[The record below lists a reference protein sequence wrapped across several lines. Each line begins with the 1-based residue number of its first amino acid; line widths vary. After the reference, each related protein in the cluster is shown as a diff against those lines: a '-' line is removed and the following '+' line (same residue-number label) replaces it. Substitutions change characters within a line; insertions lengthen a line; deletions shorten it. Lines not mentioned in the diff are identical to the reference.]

1 MKKLILALIIILS
14 TSSLYAQEPVL
25 TKKDTA
31 RYELE
36 FRQLIDAQEKTVY
49 SSMPI
54 EIVPVEVTIKA
65 TGQKVTIKE
74 IPGYGAKTENPFK
87 YSDEQRDAYIEQQE
101 SAKKETKTKKK

>member
-1 MKKLILALIIILS
+1 MKTTLTLLIILFAFEAFS
-14 TSSLYAQEPVL
+14 QEPAKQPV
-25 TKKDTA
+25 DTA
-31 RYELE
+31 KYELE

-74 IPGYGAKTENPFK
+74 IPGYGTKTENPFK
-87 YSDEQRDAYIEQQE
+87 YTDEQRDAYIEQQE
-101 SAKKETKTKKK
+101 LAKTKKK